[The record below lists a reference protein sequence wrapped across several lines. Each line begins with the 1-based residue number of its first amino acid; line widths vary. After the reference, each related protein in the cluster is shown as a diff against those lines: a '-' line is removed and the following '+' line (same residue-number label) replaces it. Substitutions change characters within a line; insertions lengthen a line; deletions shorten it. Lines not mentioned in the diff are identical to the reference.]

1 MPIYIYTAGK
11 SYIQTEILKENNQQA
26 RQSPPT

>member
-11 SYIQTEILKENNQQA
+11 SYIQTEILKENKPGN
-26 RQSPPT
+26 PHLPK